1 MKKRIMPALIAVV
14 LIILTVAIGLG
25 SGMMEKYS
33 YSDVRA
39 DLGEYFQV
47 TSEDEAAIVLQD
59 EMIEDK
65 ALIQNGCYYLPLD
78 FVKAQIDDRFYYDYN
93 ENLLIYTLPV
103 DSVTAVSEDTGY
115 IKDGQRTDTEYV
127 ITLKKDE
134 KVYVAA
140 DYVKNFA
147 NFSYEAFMGPNRLQI
162 DTLWGEK
169 TVASIKKNTQV
180 RVKGGIKSEIL
191 ADVFED
197 EQVTIL
203 EKMENWTKVK
213 TKDSIIGY
221 VENKRLDK
229 EETIVQDVV
238 MDVAAPEYTS
248 LTKDYKINMVWH
260 LVTNTTA
267 NGSVD
272 GLLANTQNVNT
283 ISPTWFAL
291 SDNEGNISSLADAS
305 YVADMHNR
313 GIEVWAM
320 FDNFTNKE
328 VSTTE
333 VVSYTSK
340 RKFLIQNLIGQVQAY
355 GIDGINLDFEQIPQE
370 AAEDYI
376 QFIRELSVA
385 CRLNHV
391 VLSVDNYVPTGY
403 TEHYNRQEQG
413 IFADYVVIMG
423 YDEHW
428 LGCDEAGSVASIDFV
443 ENGIADTISVV
454 PKEKVINALPFYT
467 ILWGSGETLTSK
479 AYGMSAAQELLKS
492 KGVSAQWDDVTC
504 QNYASYTEDGVNYQ
518 IWLEDEASI
527 ETKLNIMKKHEI
539 GGVAGWRMGLE
550 KPSIWDKISAFV
562 QS

>member
-14 LIILTVAIGLG
+14 LIVLTIAIGFG
-25 SGMMEKYS
+25 SGIMEKYS

-59 EMIEDK
+59 EIIEDK
-65 ALIQNGCYYLPLD
+65 ALVQNGCYYLPLD
-78 FVKAQIDDRFYYDYN
+78 FVKAMIDDRFYYDYN
-93 ENLLIYTLPV
+93 ENLLIYTLPM
-103 DSVTAVSEDTGY
+103 DSVTAISEDAGY
-115 IKDGQRTDTEYV
+115 TKDGQRTDTEYV

-147 NFSYEAFMGPNRLQI
+147 NFSYEAFTGPNRLQMY
-162 DTLWGEK
+162 TTWGEQ

-203 EKMENWTKVK
+203 EKMETWTKVK

-229 EETIVQDVV
+229 EEKIVQDVV
-238 MDVAAPEYTS
+238 MDVVAPEYTS

-328 VSTTE
+328 VST
-333 VVSYTSK
+333 VDVISYTSK
-340 RKFLIQNLIGQVQAY
+340 RKILIQNLIGQVQTY

-385 CRLNHV
+385 CRLNNV

-428 LGCDEAGSVASIDFV
+428 LGSDEAGSVASIDFV
-443 ENGIADTISVV
+443 ENGIVDTISVV

-479 AYGMSAAQELLKS
+479 AYGMSAAEELLKS
-492 KGVSAQWDDVTC
+492 KGVNAQWDEVTC
-504 QNYASYTEDGVNYQ
+504 QNYGSYTEDGVNYQ
-518 IWLEDEASI
+518 IWLEDETSI
-527 ETKLNIMKKHEI
+527 ETKLNVMKKHEI

-550 KPSIWDKISAFV
+550 KQAVWDKITAFL
-562 QS
+562 Q